1 MGLRNGMDI
10 AAMADTNGQEQ
21 LMQISPEKIVL
32 LAKRLHIEE
41 LNRLHDVTQVV
52 EAVGKLIHE
61 LQAERGAS
69 SIYLASG
76 GMQFAE
82 TRHHLVTESQAVEQA
97 FRETVDSQVELASFG
112 KARFLYLM
120 AWVLIGLD
128 ELPALRGR
136 IAQRD
141 LAPED
146 CVVAYSRLIA
156 SLISLIFEVAD
167 SAVDP
172 RTSYLLVAFFNLVQ
186 AKEFAGQ
193 ERAIGGLS
201 FSSGKCDAANRS
213 RLTYLIDAQD
223 RHFQIFEQFADAE
236 SLAQWRTIVHA
247 PCVVQLEPMRRML
260 CGGGTEKNLSG
271 RWFEVCSER
280 LSAIWALQCAVVQRL
295 KAQCAVLVADAQS
308 ELLDSEGLLNEL
320 RTNPPA
326 KAALAGR
333 IFDSSIPVE
342 NVLRFQFQAGGEA
355 LQGQSVIDVLDVQS
369 QRLISMETELSA
381 ARRALE
387 DRKAIE
393 RAKGILMARFN
404 LTEHDAYKRM
414 RTTSMEQNKR
424 LVDVAE
430 AILTLAS
437 FA

>member
-1 MGLRNGMDI
+1 
-10 AAMADTNGQEQ
+10 
-21 LMQISPEKIVL
+21 MQICPETTVL

-69 SIYLASG
+69 TIYLASD
-76 GMQFAE
+76 GMQFAD
-82 TRHHLVTESQAVEQA
+82 TRQYLVAASQAVEQA
-97 FRETVDSQVELASFG
+97 FREAVGSQVESPSFG

-120 AWVLIGLD
+120 VWVLMGLD
-128 ELPALRGR
+128 ELPALRTRVARRG
-136 IAQRD
+136 
-141 LAPED
+141 LAPQE

-156 SLISLIFEVAD
+156 SLMSLIFEVAD

-186 AKEFAGQ
+186 GKEFAGQ

-201 FSSGKCDAANRS
+201 FSSGKSDAANRS
-213 RLTYLIDAQD
+213 RLPYLIDAQE

-236 SLAQWRTIVHA
+236 SLAQWRTIMHA
-247 PCVVQLEPMRRML
+247 PCVGQMERMRRML
-260 CGGGTEKNLSG
+260 SGAGGRTAGNLGG

-295 KAQCAVLVADAQS
+295 KAQCAALVADAQS
-308 ELLDSEGLLNEL
+308 ELLDSEGLLDEL

-342 NVLRFQFQAGGEA
+342 NVLRFQFQAGGET
-355 LQGQSVIDVLDVQS
+355 LQGQSVIDVLDAQS
-369 QRLISMETELSA
+369 RRLISMEIELSA
-381 ARRALE
+381 ARRALD
-387 DRKAIE
+387 DRKTIE

-404 LTEHDAYKRM
+404 LTEHEAYKRM
-414 RTTSMEQNKR
+414 RTASMEQNKR

-437 FA
+437 LS